1 MTESSNPGSGEVE
14 GSTAPSPATPAQV
27 AHLHN
32 AAKNPKTLPKDA
44 RISQTLTAA
53 EAHGDKLAAWRAGQ
67 LQRIR
72 DIANSKDAKARDA
85 ELKARSPPEVRALIK
100 HLNLGALDLLLR
112 EANHPDHSLCHELAA
127 GFRLTGDSS
136 SNGLY
141 PPKEDKPATPKHELL
156 NQAESIRDLMKQASR
171 RPAADVVKTLWTQ
184 AENEVRAKRLEGPY
198 TEADL
203 NKRFNGRW
211 VFSPRFGKVES
222 DKTREIDDLTISGV
236 NGLTRIGE
244 RIVLDTVD
252 CALDLLQ
259 QQKDNKAKGRHGQYR
274 LFKGDHQSA
283 YRQCPINPDDYDV
296 AVVGIYH
303 PDRTDLVY
311 YIHHSLPFGSK
322 ASCLHYTRV
331 AKGICAILWYWLLLV
346 ILSYVDD
353 FHGTAPQGLALQSY
367 ECFLEVNNII
377 GFYTKLAKNLEP
389 AQRGKLLG
397 LILSIMDDHVE
408 LDLDPNRKDALLT
421 EIHNTLQEG
430 IMSPAQA
437 SSLAG
442 ELNFASSAMFGKSGR
457 SYLRVLYNWHYNTRT
472 QAFKPHHQVARALQW
487 FRWAITECP
496 RRTIALGQAR
506 KPFILYTDAEFGDQE
521 GAPNGQIGGVL
532 HIPDQNKTEYVS
544 WRPPTELLSKLKQ
557 RKTQID
563 ALETLGALVCIYHWS
578 YTDNYF
584 QKEAQTT
591 GGCDVTLYIDSTTA
605 EGCIRKGCS
614 TAEDLNS
621 MCTQI
626 WKTAAT
632 LGIYLYT
639 LRVPSAENP
648 ADWPSRSEFR
658 RMETLG
664 WARARTLVDPP
675 WRTWLE

>member
-1 MTESSNPGSGEVE
+1 MLVVYTRLPPSGFFDRDK
-14 GSTAPSPATPAQV
+14 ALRPSPHAQLH
-27 AHLHN
+27 AHFGQRPN
-32 AAKNPKTLPKDA
+32 NPIGLRLESPGVPHMPLP
-44 RISQTLTAA
+44 ISSIRALTAA

-127 GFRLTGDSS
+127 GFRLTGDLS

-171 RPAADVVKTLWTQ
+171 RPAADVVKNFMD
-184 AENEVRAKRLEGPY
+184 A
-198 TEADL
+198 
-203 NKRFNGRW
+203 GR
-211 VFSPRFGKVES
+211 
-222 DKTREIDDLTISGV
+222 
-236 NGLTRIGE
+236 E
-244 RIVLDTVD
+244 RGNT
-252 CALDLLQ
+252 ASS
-259 QQKDNKAKGRHGQYR
+259 
-274 LFKGDHQSA
+274 KGDHQSA

-442 ELNFASSAMFGKSGR
+442 KLNFASSAMFGKSGR

-557 RKTQID
+557 RKTQIH

-614 TAEDLNS
+614 TAEDPQQHVHSNMENGSHARDLS
-621 MCTQI
+621 
-626 WKTAAT
+626 
-632 LGIYLYT
+632 
-639 LRVPSAENP
+639 VHPESPSAENP